1 MLWGLKLKII
11 FGMPRRPKMI
21 LSFKPHNIEDLD
33 GRFDGGKQ
41 VKQRYRQFKRE
52 SGSTS
57 LAQDLLCRRAAFL
70 SVMVESLEVEALTGK
85 KFHSGNLLQAG
96 KTLFAILKAL
106 GLENTA
112 AVPRKSALRKYL
124 ADKQKPR
131 KPRNSNRHPR
141 QSRAFALMASGKRVS

>member
-1 MLWGLKLKII
+1 
-11 FGMPRRPKMI
+11 MPRRPKMI

-57 LAQDLLCRRAAFL
+57 LARDLLCRRAAFL

-96 KTLFAILKAL
+96 KTLFAILKSL

-112 AVPRKSALRKYL
+112 AKPLGGLRKYL

-141 QSRAFALMASGKRVS
+141 QSRAFAMMASGKRVS

>member
-1 MLWGLKLKII
+1 
-11 FGMPRRPKMI
+11 MI

-70 SVMVESLEVEALTGK
+70 SVLVESLEVEALTGK
-85 KFHSGNLLQAG
+85 KFHSGNLIQSG

-106 GLENTA
+106 GLENTTA
-112 AVPRKSALRKYL
+112 APQNTRLQQYL
-124 ADKQKPR
+124 AGRTKPR
-131 KPRNSNRHPR
+131 KPRNANRHPR
-141 QSRAFALMASGKRVS
+141 KSRAFALMASGKRLD